1 MNDMKSKLKG
11 MTLLSLLSLGGCV
24 TTAKVPHVPALTLAE
39 LRSELDL
46 SEQRLQLSIDQQL
59 QQTQQQQA
67 QQATQQATKQQRLL
81 AQLNN
86 NVTHMKESVKTVGA
100 KITSLAKQPPKTIVT
115 PAEKCSPSTSQD
127 HSLDG
132 KLLVGEAE
140 WIWVD
145 AANDAFLAR
154 VDTGATT
161 SSISAQDITIFERNG
176 KNWVR
181 FFLSHQDTDDK
192 IQIEAPLVRHVRVRQ
207 ASANDLDRRPVVR
220 LAVRLGNMTEKA
232 EFTLK
237 DRSDMA
243 FPVLLGREFLK
254 DIAIVDV
261 AREYIQP
268 KPKLKDVK

>member
-1 MNDMKSKLKG
+1 

-24 TTAKVPHVPALTLAE
+24 SVDKAPPVPTLTLAE
-39 LRSELDL
+39 LRTEINL
-46 SEQRLQLSIDQQL
+46 SEQRLQTSME
-59 QQTQQQQA
+59 QQQKQYV
-67 QQATQQATKQQRLL
+67 QQQHLL
-81 AQLNN
+81 VQLNTDVN
-86 NVTHMKESVKTVGA
+86 NMKESVKKVDSKLEA
-100 KITSLAKQPPKTIVT
+100 LPPEPPKPMAI
-115 PAEKCSPSTSQD
+115 PAEKCQAPSQGHTV
-127 HSLDG
+127 DG

-145 AANDAFLAR
+145 AANDAFQAR

-181 FFLSHQDTDDK
+181 FFLSHQEMDDK

-207 ASANDLDRRPVVR
+207 ASADDLDRRPVVR
-220 LAVRLGNMTEKA
+220 LAVRIGDMTEKA

-237 DRSDMA
+237 DRSDMT

-254 DIAIVDV
+254 DIAVVDV

>member
-24 TTAKVPHVPALTLAE
+24 SVDKAPPVPTLTLAE
-39 LRSELDL
+39 LRTEINL
-46 SEQRLQLSIDQQL
+46 SEQRLQTSME
-59 QQTQQQQA
+59 QQQKQYV
-67 QQATQQATKQQRLL
+67 QQQHLL
-81 AQLNN
+81 VQLNTDVN
-86 NVTHMKESVKTVGA
+86 NMKESVKKVDSKLEA
-100 KITSLAKQPPKTIVT
+100 LPPEPPKPMAIPT
-115 PAEKCSPSTSQD
+115 EKYQAPSQGHTV
-127 HSLDG
+127 DG

-145 AANDAFLAR
+145 AANDAFQAR

-181 FFLSHQDTDDK
+181 FFLSHQEMDDK

-207 ASANDLDRRPVVR
+207 ASADDLDRRPVVR
-220 LAVRLGNMTEKA
+220 LAVRIGDMTEKA

-237 DRSDMA
+237 DRSDMT

-254 DIAIVDV
+254 DIAVVDV

>member
-1 MNDMKSKLKG
+1 MKHMNSTLKG
-11 MTLLSLLSLGGCV
+11 MTLLSMFTLGGCV
-24 TTAKVPHVPALTLAE
+24 AMNKPATPPPATLAE
-39 LRSELDL
+39 LKSELSL
-46 SEQRLQLSIDQQL
+46 SEQRVHSSLAL
-59 QQTQQQQA
+59 QQKQLIQQQSDLIA
-67 QQATQQATKQQRLL
+67 RLTNDLKQ
-81 AQLNN
+81 
-86 NVTHMKESVKTVGA
+86 MKESVNKVDDKLGKLPDA
-100 KITSLAKQPPKTIVT
+100 SPKPVVVT
-115 PAEKCSPSTSQD
+115 PAKCPAPAQGHT
-127 HSLDG
+127 LDG

-145 AANDAFLAR
+145 AANDAFQAR

-181 FFLSHQDTDDK
+181 FFLSHQDAEDR

-207 ASANDLDRRPVVR
+207 ASADDLDRRPVVR
-220 LAVRLGNMTEKA
+220 LAVRLGDMTEKA

-254 DIAIVDV
+254 DIAVVDV

-268 KPKLKDVK
+268 KPQLKDVK

>member
-1 MNDMKSKLKG
+1 MKHMNSTLKG
-11 MTLLSLLSLGGCV
+11 MTLLSMFTLGGCV
-24 TTAKVPHVPALTLAE
+24 APNHKVETAPAASLADIKNE
-39 LRSELDL
+39 LSL
-46 SEQRLQLSIDQQL
+46 SEQRVQSGLSL
-59 QQTQQQQA
+59 QQKQLIQQQSDLIVKL
-67 QQATQQATKQQRLL
+67 TNDLKQ
-81 AQLNN
+81 
-86 NVTHMKESVKTVGA
+86 MKETVN
-100 KITSLAKQPPKTIVT
+100 KMDDKLETLPKEPPKPQVI
-115 PAEKCSPSTSQD
+115 PPQKCPVPQQG
-127 HSLDG
+127 HAMDG
-132 KLLVGEAE
+132 KLMVGEAE

-145 AANDAFLAR
+145 AANDAFQAR

-181 FFLSHQDTDDK
+181 FFLSHQNSEDR

-207 ASANDLDRRPVVR
+207 ASADELDRRPVVR
-220 LAVRLGNMTEKA
+220 LTVRLGDMTEKS

-254 DIAIVDV
+254 DIAVVDV

-268 KPKLKDVK
+268 KPQLKDVK

>member
-11 MTLLSLLSLGGCV
+11 MTLLSLLSLGGCAQLEQAP
-24 TTAKVPHVPALTLAE
+24 TVPPLTLAE
-39 LRSELDL
+39 LRTELSL
-46 SEQRLQLSIDQQL
+46 SEQKIQLAMAQQAR
-59 QQTQQQQA
+59 QTVQQQQ
-67 QQATQQATKQQRLL
+67 LL
-81 AQLNN
+81 TQLNTDVVN
-86 NVTHMKESVKTVGA
+86 MKESVNKVDS
-100 KITSLAKQPPKTIVT
+100 KLATLPAQPPKP
-115 PAEKCSPSTSQD
+115 PAIPTEQCAAPDQGHTV
-127 HSLDG
+127 DG

-145 AANDAFLAR
+145 AANDAFQAR

-161 SSISAQDITIFERNG
+161 SSISAQEITIFERNG

-181 FFLSHQDTDDK
+181 FFLSHQDLDDK

-207 ASANDLDRRPVVR
+207 ASADDLDRRPVVR
-220 LAVRLGNMTEKA
+220 LTVRIGDMTEKA

-237 DRSDMA
+237 DRSDMT

-254 DIAIVDV
+254 DIAVVDV

>member
-1 MNDMKSKLKG
+1 

-24 TTAKVPHVPALTLAE
+24 SMEKAPPAPTLTLAE
-39 LRSELDL
+39 LRNEITL
-46 SEQRLQLSIDQQL
+46 SEQRLQTSME
-59 QQTQQQQA
+59 QQQKQYV
-67 QQATQQATKQQRLL
+67 QQQHLL
-81 AQLNN
+81 VQLNTDVN
-86 NVTHMKESVKTVGA
+86 NMKESVKKVDS
-100 KITSLAKQPPKTIVT
+100 KLATLPPEPPKPMAIPT
-115 PAEKCSPSTSQD
+115 EKCPAPSQGHTV
-127 HSLDG
+127 DG

-145 AANDAFLAR
+145 AANDAFQAR

-161 SSISAQDITIFERNG
+161 SSISAQEITIFERNG

-181 FFLSHQDTDDK
+181 FFLSHQEMDDK

-207 ASANDLDRRPVVR
+207 ASADDLDRRPVVR
-220 LAVRLGNMTEKA
+220 LTVRIGDMTEKA

-237 DRSDMA
+237 DRSDMT

-254 DIAIVDV
+254 DIAVVDV

>member
-1 MNDMKSKLKG
+1 MPIP
-11 MTLLSLLSLGGCV
+11 T
-24 TTAKVPHVPALTLAE
+24 
-39 LRSELDL
+39 
-46 SEQRLQLSIDQQL
+46 
-59 QQTQQQQA
+59 
-67 QQATQQATKQQRLL
+67 
-81 AQLNN
+81 
-86 NVTHMKESVKTVGA
+86 
-100 KITSLAKQPPKTIVT
+100 
-115 PAEKCSPSTSQD
+115 EKCPAPSQGHTV
-127 HSLDG
+127 DG

-145 AANDAFLAR
+145 AANDAFQAR

-161 SSISAQDITIFERNG
+161 SSISAQEITIVERNG

-181 FFLSHQDTDDK
+181 FFLSHQEMDDK

-207 ASANDLDRRPVVR
+207 ASADDLDRRPVVR
-220 LAVRLGNMTEKA
+220 LAVRIGDMTEKA

-237 DRSDMA
+237 DRSDMT

-254 DIAIVDV
+254 DIAVVDV

>member
-24 TTAKVPHVPALTLAE
+24 SMEKAPPVPTLTLAE
-39 LRSELDL
+39 LRGEISL
-46 SEQRLQLSIDQQL
+46 SEQRLQTSME
-59 QQTQQQQA
+59 QQQKQYV
-67 QQATQQATKQQRLL
+67 QQQHLL
-81 AQLNN
+81 VQLNTDVN
-86 NVTHMKESVKTVGA
+86 NMKESVKKVDSKLEA
-100 KITSLAKQPPKTIVT
+100 LPPEPPKPMAIPT
-115 PAEKCSPSTSQD
+115 EKCQAPSQGHTV
-127 HSLDG
+127 DG

-145 AANDAFLAR
+145 AANDAFQAR

-181 FFLSHQDTDDK
+181 FFLSHQEMDDK
-192 IQIEAPLVRHVRVRQ
+192 ILIEAPLVRHVRVRQ
-207 ASANDLDRRPVVR
+207 ASADDLDRRPVVR
-220 LAVRLGNMTEKA
+220 LAVRIGDMTEKA

-237 DRSDMA
+237 DRSDMT

-254 DIAIVDV
+254 DIAVVDV

-268 KPKLKDVK
+268 KPTLKDVK

>member
-24 TTAKVPHVPALTLAE
+24 SMEKAPPAPTLTLAE
-39 LRSELDL
+39 LRNEISL
-46 SEQRLQLSIDQQL
+46 SEQRLQTSME
-59 QQTQQQQA
+59 QQQKQYV
-67 QQATQQATKQQRLL
+67 QQQHLL
-81 AQLNN
+81 VQLNTD
-86 NVTHMKESVKTVGA
+86 VTNMKESVKKVDS
-100 KITSLAKQPPKTIVT
+100 KLATLPPEPPKAMPIPT
-115 PAEKCSPSTSQD
+115 EKCPGHTV
-127 HSLDG
+127 DG

-145 AANDAFLAR
+145 AANDAFQAR

-161 SSISAQDITIFERNG
+161 SSISAQEITIFERNG

-181 FFLSHQDTDDK
+181 FFLSHQEMDDK

-207 ASANDLDRRPVVR
+207 ASADDLDRRPVVR
-220 LAVRLGNMTEKA
+220 LAVRIGDMTEKA

-237 DRSDMA
+237 DRSDMT

-254 DIAIVDV
+254 DIAVVDV

>member
-24 TTAKVPHVPALTLAE
+24 SMEKAPPVPTLTLAE
-39 LRSELDL
+39 IRNEIAL
-46 SEQRLQLSIDQQL
+46 SEQRLQTSME
-59 QQTQQQQA
+59 QQQKQYV
-67 QQATQQATKQQRLL
+67 QQQHLL
-81 AQLNN
+81 VQLNTD
-86 NVTHMKESVKTVGA
+86 VTNMKESVNKVDSKLST
-100 KITSLAKQPPKTIVT
+100 LPPEPPKPMVIPT
-115 PAEKCSPSTSQD
+115 EKCAAPSQGHTV
-127 HSLDG
+127 DG

-145 AANDAFLAR
+145 AANDAFQAR

-161 SSISAQDITIFERNG
+161 SSISAQEITIFERNG

-181 FFLSHQDTDDK
+181 FFLSHQEMDDK

-207 ASANDLDRRPVVR
+207 ASADDLDRRPVVR
-220 LAVRLGNMTEKA
+220 LTVRIGDMTEKA

-237 DRSDMA
+237 DRSDMT

-254 DIAIVDV
+254 DIAVVDV

>member
-1 MNDMKSKLKG
+1 

-24 TTAKVPHVPALTLAE
+24 TMEKAPPVPTLTLAE
-39 LRSELDL
+39 LRNEINL
-46 SEQRLQLSIDQQL
+46 SEQRLQTSME
-59 QQTQQQQA
+59 QQQKQYV
-67 QQATQQATKQQRLL
+67 QQQHLL
-81 AQLNN
+81 VQLNTDVN
-86 NVTHMKESVKTVGA
+86 NMKESVNKVGS
-100 KITSLAKQPPKTIVT
+100 KLEHLPPEPPKAMPIPT
-115 PAEKCSPSTSQD
+115 EKCPAPSQGHTV
-127 HSLDG
+127 DG

-145 AANDAFLAR
+145 AANDAFQAR

-161 SSISAQDITIFERNG
+161 SSISAQEITIFERNG

-181 FFLSHQDTDDK
+181 FFLSHQEMDDK

-207 ASANDLDRRPVVR
+207 ASADDLDRRPVVR
-220 LAVRLGNMTEKA
+220 LTVRIGDMTEKA

-237 DRSDMA
+237 DRSDMT

-254 DIAIVDV
+254 DIAVVDV

>member
-24 TTAKVPHVPALTLAE
+24 TMEKAPPVPTLTLAE
-39 LRSELDL
+39 LRNEINL
-46 SEQRLQLSIDQQL
+46 SEQRLQTSME
-59 QQTQQQQA
+59 QQQKQYV
-67 QQATQQATKQQRLL
+67 QQQHLL
-81 AQLNN
+81 VQLNTD
-86 NVTHMKESVKTVGA
+86 VTNMKESVNKVDS
-100 KITSLAKQPPKTIVT
+100 KLAHMPPEPPKAMPIPT
-115 PAEKCSPSTSQD
+115 EKCPAPNQGHTV
-127 HSLDG
+127 DG

-145 AANDAFLAR
+145 AANDAFQAR

-161 SSISAQDITIFERNG
+161 SSISAQEITIFERNG

-181 FFLSHQDTDDK
+181 FFLSHQEMDDK

-207 ASANDLDRRPVVR
+207 ASADDLDRRPVVR
-220 LAVRLGNMTEKA
+220 LTVRIGDMTEKA

-254 DIAIVDV
+254 DIAVVDV

>member
-24 TTAKVPHVPALTLAE
+24 SMEKAPPAPTLTLAE
-39 LRSELDL
+39 LRNEISL
-46 SEQRLQLSIDQQL
+46 SEQRLQTSME
-59 QQTQQQQA
+59 QQQKQYV
-67 QQATQQATKQQRLL
+67 QQQHLL
-81 AQLNN
+81 VQLNTD
-86 NVTHMKESVKTVGA
+86 VTNMKESVKKVDS
-100 KITSLAKQPPKTIVT
+100 KLATLPPEPPKAMPIPT
-115 PAEKCSPSTSQD
+115 EKCPAPSQGHTV
-127 HSLDG
+127 DG

-145 AANDAFLAR
+145 AANDAFQAR

-161 SSISAQDITIFERNG
+161 SSISAQEITIFERNG

-181 FFLSHQDTDDK
+181 FFLSHQEMDDK

-207 ASANDLDRRPVVR
+207 ASADDLDRRPVVR
-220 LAVRLGNMTEKA
+220 LAVRIGDMT
-232 EFTLK
+232 
-237 DRSDMA
+237 

-254 DIAIVDV
+254 DIAVVDV

>member
-24 TTAKVPHVPALTLAE
+24 SMEKAPPVPTLTLAE
-39 LRSELDL
+39 LRNEIAL
-46 SEQRLQLSIDQQL
+46 SEQRLQTSME
-59 QQTQQQQA
+59 QQQKQYV
-67 QQATQQATKQQRLL
+67 QQQHLL
-81 AQLNN
+81 VQLNTD
-86 NVTHMKESVKTVGA
+86 VTNMKESVNKVDS
-100 KITSLAKQPPKTIVT
+100 KLAHMPPEPPKAMPIPT
-115 PAEKCSPSTSQD
+115 EKCPAPNQGHTV
-127 HSLDG
+127 DG

-145 AANDAFLAR
+145 AANDAFQAR

-161 SSISAQDITIFERNG
+161 SSISAQEITIFERNG

-181 FFLSHQDTDDK
+181 FFLSHQEMDDK

-207 ASANDLDRRPVVR
+207 ASADDLDRRPVVR
-220 LAVRLGNMTEKA
+220 LAVRIGDMTEKA

-237 DRSDMA
+237 DRSDMT

-254 DIAIVDV
+254 DIAVVDV

>member
-24 TTAKVPHVPALTLAE
+24 SMEKAPPAPTLTLAE
-39 LRSELDL
+39 LRNEISL
-46 SEQRLQLSIDQQL
+46 SEQRLQTSME
-59 QQTQQQQA
+59 QQQKQYV
-67 QQATQQATKQQRLL
+67 QQQHLL
-81 AQLNN
+81 VQLNIDVIN
-86 NVTHMKESVKTVGA
+86 MKESVKKVDS
-100 KITSLAKQPPKTIVT
+100 KLATLPPEPPKAMPIPT
-115 PAEKCSPSTSQD
+115 EKCPAPSQGHTV
-127 HSLDG
+127 DG

-145 AANDAFLAR
+145 AANDAFQAR

-161 SSISAQDITIFERNG
+161 SSISAQEITIFERNG

-181 FFLSHQDTDDK
+181 FFLSHQEMDDK

-207 ASANDLDRRPVVR
+207 ASADDLDRRPVVR
-220 LAVRLGNMTEKA
+220 LAVRIGDMTEKA

-237 DRSDMA
+237 DRSDMT

-254 DIAIVDV
+254 DIAVVDV

>member
-24 TTAKVPHVPALTLAE
+24 SMEKAPPAPTLTLAE
-39 LRSELDL
+39 LRNEITL
-46 SEQRLQLSIDQQL
+46 SEQRLQTSME
-59 QQTQQQQA
+59 QQQKQYV
-67 QQATQQATKQQRLL
+67 QQQHLQV
-81 AQLNN
+81 QLNTDVN
-86 NVTHMKESVKTVGA
+86 NMKESVKKVDS
-100 KITSLAKQPPKTIVT
+100 KLATLPPEPPKPMAIPT
-115 PAEKCSPSTSQD
+115 EKCPAPSQGHTV
-127 HSLDG
+127 DG

-145 AANDAFLAR
+145 AANDAFQAR

-161 SSISAQDITIFERNG
+161 SSISAQEITIFERNG

-181 FFLSHQDTDDK
+181 FFLSHQEMDDK

-207 ASANDLDRRPVVR
+207 ASADDLDRRPVVR
-220 LAVRLGNMTEKA
+220 LTVRIGDMTEKA

-237 DRSDMA
+237 DRSDMT

-254 DIAIVDV
+254 DIAVVDV

>member
-1 MNDMKSKLKG
+1 
-11 MTLLSLLSLGGCV
+11 
-24 TTAKVPHVPALTLAE
+24 
-39 LRSELDL
+39 
-46 SEQRLQLSIDQQL
+46 
-59 QQTQQQQA
+59 
-67 QQATQQATKQQRLL
+67 
-81 AQLNN
+81 
-86 NVTHMKESVKTVGA
+86 MKESVKKVDS
-100 KITSLAKQPPKTIVT
+100 KLATLPPEPPKPMAIPT
-115 PAEKCSPSTSQD
+115 EKCPAPSQGHTV
-127 HSLDG
+127 DG

-145 AANDAFLAR
+145 AANDAFQAR

-161 SSISAQDITIFERNG
+161 SSISAQEITIFERNG

-181 FFLSHQDTDDK
+181 FFLSHQEMDDK

-207 ASANDLDRRPVVR
+207 ASADDLDRRPVVR
-220 LAVRLGNMTEKA
+220 LTVRIGDMTEKA

-237 DRSDMA
+237 DRSDMT

-254 DIAIVDV
+254 DIAVVDV

>member
-24 TTAKVPHVPALTLAE
+24 SMEKAPPAPTLTLAE
-39 LRSELDL
+39 LRNEITL
-46 SEQRLQLSIDQQL
+46 SEQRLQTSME
-59 QQTQQQQA
+59 QQQKQYV
-67 QQATQQATKQQRLL
+67 QQQHLL
-81 AQLNN
+81 VQLNTD
-86 NVTHMKESVKTVGA
+86 VTNMKESVKKVDS
-100 KITSLAKQPPKTIVT
+100 KLATLPPEPPKPMAIPT
-115 PAEKCSPSTSQD
+115 EKCPAPSQGHTV
-127 HSLDG
+127 DG

-145 AANDAFLAR
+145 AANDAFQAR

-181 FFLSHQDTDDK
+181 FFLSHQEMDDK

-207 ASANDLDRRPVVR
+207 ASADDLDRRPVVR
-220 LAVRLGNMTEKA
+220 LTVRIGDMTEKA

-237 DRSDMA
+237 DRSDMT

-254 DIAIVDV
+254 DIAVVDV